1 MAVKKLPY
9 KNLGGITTCPGG
21 WLVLPARMA
30 GVTVAAEEA
39 FVVQRLFDVLDYRP
53 SFDAAAINAPMGL
66 KDFPDGPWRP
76 CDVDARQYVGWP
88 RAAAIYGVPSRE
100 AFAESTGMGA
110 AGLEDWMNGADKRR
124 FRWLREAARDLQPF
138 HARRFVPAHPDVSF
152 TAMNGDEQLKTSPW
166 HEDGRRERLELI
178 RQQLPGVDE
187 VVTRTP
193 PDGAHPKMLLDAAAM
208 LWTARRQSARAISR
222 FPLDPTWD
230 TEGMRTELVR

>member
-1 MAVKKLPY
+1 MVAKKLPY
-9 KNLGGITTCPGG
+9 KNLAGITTCPGG

-30 GVTVAAEEA
+30 GITVAAEEA
-39 FVVQRLFDVLDYRP
+39 FVVKNLFDVLDYRP

-66 KDFPDGPWRP
+66 KDFPDGPWRA

-88 RAAAIYGVPSRE
+88 RAAAIYGVPSRQSFQERSGE
-100 AFAESTGMGA
+100 AA
-110 AGLEDWMNGADKRR
+110 ARTEPWMNAADKRR
-124 FRWLREAARDLQPF
+124 FHRMREAAQELQPY

-152 TAMNGDEQLKTSPW
+152 TAMNGDVKLKTSPW
-166 HEDGRRERLELI
+166 HEDGRLERLQLI
-178 RQQLPGVDE
+178 KDQLPGVDD

-193 PDGAHPKMLLDAAAM
+193 PVGAHPKMLIDAAAM
-208 LWTARRQSARAISR
+208 LWTARRQSGRAISR